1 MFLWWIFSF
10 IHCSSFTLPFSLC
23 LSLFFSFLSFFF
35 WSENNVLSEEEH
47 KSLPLVY
54 HEGMQNI
61 NLIEDIFPSFSQ
73 ETVNVFLSWKNTDEP
88 DLEGRTA
95 FMWAAGK
102 GADNVLRV
110 FFHHDVDVQQEDKT
124 GGTGK
129 NLFFLP

>member
-1 MFLWWIFSF
+1 
-10 IHCSSFTLPFSLC
+10 
-23 LSLFFSFLSFFF
+23 
-35 WSENNVLSEEEH
+35 
-47 KSLPLVY
+47 
-54 HEGMQNI
+54 MQNI

-129 NLFFLP
+129 NLFFYPNQWL